1 MKVCIN
7 ITKNN
12 NSSLGLGLGT
22 AVNLVIL
29 KYNEQQANTK
39 LSLKTAFS
47 RTKNICDSQNHVCRP
62 RTFIGNKHERNMI
75 LYS

>member
-12 NSSLGLGLGT
+12 NSFLGLGLGSGT

-29 KYNEQQANTK
+29 KYNEQQAK
-39 LSLKTAFS
+39 HQYQMIIKDC
-47 RTKNICDSQNHVCRP
+47 IQQN
-62 RTFIGNKHERNMI
+62 KKY
-75 LYS
+75 L

>member
-12 NSSLGLGLGT
+12 NSSLGLGLGSGT

-29 KYNEQQANTK
+29 KYNEQQAKHKYQMIIKGCIQQNKKYLWFPKFPIIQLDNTAIYDK
-39 LSLKTAFS
+39 
-47 RTKNICDSQNHVCRP
+47 Q
-62 RTFIGNKHERNMI
+62 
-75 LYS
+75 Y

>member
-7 ITKNN
+7 INNNN

-29 KYNEQQANTK
+29 KYNEQQAK
-39 LSLKTAFS
+39 HQYQMIIKDC
-47 RTKNICDSQNHVCRP
+47 IQQNKKY
-62 RTFIGNKHERNMI
+62 F
-75 LYS
+75 

>member
-12 NSSLGLGLGT
+12 NSSSGLGLGT

-29 KYNEQQANTK
+29 KYNEQQA
-39 LSLKTAFS
+39 
-47 RTKNICDSQNHVCRP
+47 
-62 RTFIGNKHERNMI
+62 KHQ
-75 LYS
+75 